1 VPSIHYKSSK
11 LQSQIKQLTVESNKK
26 QLPISQRSVQQ
37 LVIGTRRAMATNVT
51 LINNSLV
58 NEYLHYDANGQ
69 DVIVHSS
76 LTHAGESDMII

>member
-11 LQSQIKQLTVESNKK
+11 FQSQIKKLAVESNKK
-26 QLPISQRSVQQ
+26 QQPILQRSIQQ
-37 LVIGTRRAMATNVT
+37 VEARRAMATNVT

-58 NEYLHYDANGQ
+58 KEYLHYDANGQ